1 MSLIKQELPYN
12 KRLKRQVVL
21 YKPDDIKEQME
32 WFEKNHMSGI
42 FQCPCN
48 EKEIIQ
54 VIKDL
59 GLREKIDDKWLN
71 NVISYIKCSK
81 IKDLT
86 GEYAVLEADA
96 TKKEDKVRTKI
107 ISIRPVCYYVSLNTS
122 CVGDD
127 YDSGA
132 MILRILEGV
141 FPFSIESIR
150 ELRELN
156 ETDKY
161 DIYADME
168 ILEAEE
174 SISKESD
181 MDLWHSLGE
190 FEYWGRAFDREDCLF
205 NNYTCNKEQI
215 LSCKNLRKIAYL
227 TF

>member
-59 GLREKIDDKWLN
+59 GLREKIDDKWLDS
-71 NVISYIKCSK
+71 VISYIKCSK

-86 GEYAVLEADA
+86 GRYAVVEEDA
-96 TKKEDKVRTKI
+96 TKKEDKVRNKI
-107 ISIRPVCYYVSLNTS
+107 IHIHPVCYYVSLNTS
-122 CVGDD
+122 CIGDD

-132 MILRILEGV
+132 MILRIIEGV
-141 FPFSIESIR
+141 FPYPIELIR
-150 ELRELN
+150 ELSERADE
-156 ETDKY
+156 Y
-161 DIYADME
+161 DDLYDME
-168 ILEAEE
+168 ILEMDECISEE
-174 SISKESD
+174 ND
-181 MDLWHSLGE
+181 MELWHSLGE
-190 FEYWGRAFDREDCLF
+190 FEYLDGIFDRESWLLDD
-205 NNYTCNKEQI
+205 NTYNKEQI